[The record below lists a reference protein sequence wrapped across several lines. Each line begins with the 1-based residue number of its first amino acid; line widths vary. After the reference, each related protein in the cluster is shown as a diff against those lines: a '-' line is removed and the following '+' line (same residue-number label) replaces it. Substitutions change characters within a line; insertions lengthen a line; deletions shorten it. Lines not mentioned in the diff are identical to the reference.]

1 MKRHRMS
8 RSRDRATA
16 AVLVLLT
23 GCTAPP
29 PPAAAPLPTAVATS
43 SARYTADVPPVT
55 PSGAAVEALVR
66 LPVAPWA
73 SGAGY
78 SRDAFGD
85 RWTDDIDVG
94 GGHNGCDQRSDIL
107 RRDLD
112 DVVLKRNTQGCV
124 PATGT
129 LHDPYTGATIPFV
142 RGAATS
148 ADIQID
154 HVVALSN
161 AWRTG
166 GQRLTAQQRQDFAG
180 DPLGLLAVDGA
191 SNQSKGDDDAAAW
204 LPPRT
209 PFHCAYVARQI
220 AVKTTYRLWVTPDEA
235 ASMAATLADCPG
247 EPLPADSDVPAPV
260 R

>member
-1 MKRHRMS
+1 MKSSLVSGS
-8 RSRDRATA
+8 RSRPALA
-16 AVLVLLT
+16 ALLLLT

-29 PPAAAPLPTAVATS
+29 PPVPTSPPTAAATS
-43 SARYTADVPPVT
+43 SAPTSVAVPAL
-55 PSGAAVEALVR
+55 SGAAAEALAR

-73 SGAGY
+73 TGVAY

-129 LHDPYTGATIPFV
+129 LHDPYTGATISFV
-142 RGAATS
+142 RGADTS
-148 ADIQID
+148 ADVQID

-166 GQRLTAQQRQDFAG
+166 AQRLTAQQRQDFAG

-204 LPPRT
+204 LPPRSA
-209 PFHCAYVARQI
+209 FRCAYVARQI

-247 EPLPADSDVPAPV
+247 EPLPADVDVPAPV